1 MKRIAIVAVMLLMT
15 LAATA
20 RSVHYFTFS
29 QASRTVSHLNAQNE
43 MMIHCGYDYEIPTYV
58 LVNEVWMERVNSAY
72 YEIWV
77 YGYDAYTGDEIY
89 MPIDLQCVWLYSG
102 NRMYNAAQYLR
113 FHVSVVQ
120 PSFTWHIPT
129 YNRYVRVVH
138 RPGYVRTYHY
148 EIHRHGWMPPAYSY
162 GPGAPPPP
170 LPYYYLRAPHQPAP
184 MPAGAWTPGVNRPTV
199 PTPATTSTRDNNP
212 TTGTAV
218 RSSHST
224 GRSNNSSTNRAT
236 NRGSGS
242 ATPASPS
249 AGSSSR
255 SDASTSRS
263 TSSTSRG
270 SASTTPTRASATSR
284 VTGSTTA
291 TGRST
296 EATRSNTSPTRASA
310 NSVRNSSSRSTATP
324 ATPASSSSRSVGTG
338 TTGSSRSSS
347 TTTSSSGGNA
357 RSVGTSRATTT
368 PAKSSTGTVS
378 GSRGTRTT
386 TR

>member
-1 MKRIAIVAVMLLMT
+1 MKRIAIVAVMVLMS

-29 QASRTVSHLNAQNE
+29 QASRTVSYLNAQNE

-120 PSFTWHIPT
+120 PSFTWHIPA
-129 YNRYVRVVH
+129 YNHYVRVVH
-138 RPGYVRTYHY
+138 RPGYARTYHY
-148 EIHRHGWMPPAYSY
+148 HIHRHGWTPPAYTY

-170 LPYYYLRAPHQPAP
+170 LPYYYLRAPHHPAP

-212 TTGTAV
+212 TTGRQV
-218 RSSHST
+218 QSSHST
-224 GRSNNSSTNRAT
+224 GSSSSTNRAT

-242 ATPASPS
+242 GTPATT
-249 AGSSSR
+249 GS
-255 SDASTSRS
+255 T
-263 TSSTSRG
+263 STSRG
-270 SASTTPTRASATSR
+270 SAATPATSRSSSGTATSRTSAATTPTRSTATSR
-284 VTGSTTA
+284 GGSSTTS
-291 TGRST
+291 GSRS
-296 EATRSNTSPTRASA
+296 EATRSNTSPTRSAVNSSRSTTNSSRSSATATPATSRSAAS
-310 NSVRNSSSRSTATP
+310 NTSSSRSTT
-324 ATPASSSSRSVGTG
+324 RGT
-338 TTGSSRSSS
+338 S
-347 TTTSSSGGNA
+347 TTNDS
-357 RSVGTSRATTT
+357 
-368 PAKSSTGTVS
+368 KSSTGTVS

>member
-1 MKRIAIVAVMLLMT
+1 MKRIAIVAVMVLMS

-29 QASRTVSHLNAQNE
+29 QASRTVSYLNAQNE

-120 PSFTWHIPT
+120 PSFTWHIPA
-129 YNRYVRVVH
+129 YNHYVRVVH
-138 RPGYVRTYHY
+138 RPGYARTYHY
-148 EIHRHGWMPPAYSY
+148 QIHRHGWTPPAYTY

-170 LPYYYLRAPHQPAP
+170 LPYYYLRAPHHPAP

-236 NRGSGS
+236 NRGGGSG
-242 ATPASPS
+242 TPATT
-249 AGSSSR
+249 GSTSTSSR
-255 SDASTSRS
+255 SSAATTATSRS
-263 TSSTSRG
+263 SSGTATSRT
-270 SASTTPTRASATSR
+270 STATTPTRSTATSR
-284 VTGSTTA
+284 SGGNTTGGS
-291 TGRST
+291 RS
-296 EATRSNTSPTRASA
+296 EATRSNTSPTRSA
-310 NSVRNSSSRSTATP
+310 VNSSRSSASSSRSSATAAPATSRSSAAATP
-324 ATPASSSSRSVGTG
+324 AT
-338 TTGSSRSSS
+338 SRSSATRSAATRS
-347 TTTSSSGGNA
+347 TATESNA
-357 RSVGTSRATTT
+357 R
-368 PAKSSTGTVS
+368 SSTGTVS

>member
-1 MKRIAIVAVMLLMT
+1 MKRIAIVAVMVLMS

-29 QASRTVSHLNAQNE
+29 QASRTVSYLNAQNE

-120 PSFTWHIPT
+120 PSFTWHIPA
-129 YNRYVRVVH
+129 YNHYVRVGH
-138 RPGYVRTYHY
+138 RPGYARTYHY
-148 EIHRHGWMPPAYSY
+148 HIHRHGWTPPAYTY

-212 TTGTAV
+212 TTGRQV
-218 RSSHST
+218 QSSHST
-224 GRSNNSSTNRAT
+224 GSSSSTNRAT
-236 NRGSGS
+236 NRGS
-242 ATPASPS
+242 ATTPATTR
-249 AGSSSR
+249 SSSGT
-255 SDASTSRS
+255 ATSRS
-263 TSSTSRG
+263 SSGTATSRSSSG
-270 SASTTPTRASATSR
+270 TATSRTSAATTPTRSTATSR
-284 VTGSTTA
+284 GGGNTTGDS
-291 TGRST
+291 RS
-296 EATRSNTSPTRASA
+296 EATRSNTAPTRSA
-310 NSVRNSSSRSTATP
+310 VNSSRSSASSSRSTTATP
-324 ATPASSSSRSVGTG
+324 AT
-338 TTGSSRSSS
+338 SRSSA
-347 TTTSSSGGNA
+347 TA
-357 RSVGTSRATTT
+357 APATSRSSATRSAATRSSAT
-368 PAKSSTGTVS
+368 ESNAKSSTGTVS

>member
-1 MKRIAIVAVMLLMT
+1 MKRIAIVAVMVLMS

-29 QASRTVSHLNAQNE
+29 QASRTVSYLNAQNE

-58 LVNEVWMERVNSAY
+58 LVDEVWMERVNSAY

-120 PSFTWHIPT
+120 PSFTWHIPA
-129 YNRYVRVVH
+129 YNHFVRVGH
-138 RPGYVRTYHY
+138 RPGYARTYHY
-148 EIHRHGWMPPAYSY
+148 HIHRHGWTPPAYTY

-170 LPYYYLRAPHQPAP
+170 LPYYYLRAPHHPAP

-212 TTGTAV
+212 TTGRQV
-218 RSSHST
+218 QSSHST
-224 GRSNNSSTNRAT
+224 GSSSSTNRAT

-242 ATPASPS
+242 GTPATT
-249 AGSSSR
+249 GS
-255 SDASTSRS
+255 T
-263 TSSTSRG
+263 STSRG
-270 SASTTPTRASATSR
+270 SAATPATSRSSSGTATSRTSAATTPTRSTATSR
-284 VTGSTTA
+284 GGSSTTS
-291 TGRST
+291 GSRS
-296 EATRSNTSPTRASA
+296 EATRSNTSPTRSA
-310 NSVRNSSSRSTATP
+310 VNSSRSSATATP
-324 ATPASSSSRSVGTG
+324 AT
-338 TTGSSRSSS
+338 SRSSA
-347 TTTSSSGGNA
+347 TA
-357 RSVGTSRATTT
+357 APATSRSSATAT
-368 PAKSSTGTVS
+368 PATSRSSATRSAATRSTATESNAKSSTGTVS

>member
-1 MKRIAIVAVMLLMT
+1 MKRIAIVAVMVLMS

-102 NRMYNAAQYLR
+102 SRMYNAAQYLR

-120 PSFTWHIPT
+120 PSFTWHIPA
-129 YNRYVRVVH
+129 YNHYVRVVH
-138 RPGYVRTYHY
+138 RPGYARTYHY
-148 EIHRHGWMPPAYSY
+148 HIHRHGWTPPAYTY

-212 TTGTAV
+212 TTGRQV
-218 RSSHST
+218 QSSHST
-224 GRSNNSSTNRAT
+224 GSSSSTNRAT
-236 NRGSGS
+236 NRGS
-242 ATPASPS
+242 ATTPATTRSS
-249 AGSSSR
+249 NGTATTRSSSGT
-255 SDASTSRS
+255 ATSRTS
-263 TSSTSRG
+263 T
-270 SASTTPTRASATSR
+270 ATTPTRSTATSR
-284 VTGSTTA
+284 SGGNTTGGS
-291 TGRST
+291 RS
-296 EATRSNTSPTRASA
+296 EATRSNTSPTRSA
-310 NSVRNSSSRSTATP
+310 VNSSRSSASSSRSTT
-324 ATPASSSSRSVGTG
+324 SSSRSSATAAPA
-338 TTGSSRSSS
+338 TSRSSATRSAATRS
-347 TTTSSSGGNA
+347 T
-357 RSVGTSRATTT
+357 ATESNS
-368 PAKSSTGTVS
+368 KSSTGTVS